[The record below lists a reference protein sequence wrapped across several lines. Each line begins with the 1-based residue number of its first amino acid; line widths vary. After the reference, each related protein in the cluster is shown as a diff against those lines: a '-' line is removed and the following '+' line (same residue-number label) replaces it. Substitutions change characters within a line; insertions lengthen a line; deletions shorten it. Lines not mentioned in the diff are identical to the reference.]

1 MFSDSHVQLPSL
13 GGRVK
18 IKKLQI
24 DGFKSFVD
32 QTTVHFDHDITCIV
46 GPNGCGKSNI
56 VDAIKWCMGE
66 QSPSRLR
73 GKHMEDVI
81 FSGAE
86 GRGPHG
92 FAEVTLT
99 FDNTDGLAPPEY
111 ADYEEIQVTRRL
123 DRQGHSDYL
132 INRTPVRLLD
142 VTNLFL
148 GTGVGKRAYS
158 VIEQGRIGFIV
169 TSKPEDR
176 RTMIEEAAGISKFR
190 LSKRAAE
197 RKMDQTRQNLLRV
210 TDIIGEIERSL
221 ASLKRQALKAE
232 RYKRYKKEMRDLDLW
247 VASHRYLDLRG
258 QIGSVSASLSTA
270 SEDVQA
276 SRRALVAKE
285 ASVEA
290 ERVSLQQLGAEVE
303 RGQARAYELDNSVR
317 QLEGLIRQQQDRQAA
332 LVERKELATRELGQL
347 DAQRE
352 ALQREASEVR
362 LSLGEL
368 EARETEAGRLLA
380 EVEQEHEAR
389 KNTAK
394 EAEVALENARA
405 RLSEGQAH
413 AAGASAVLKGYD
425 TRRAEVRERI
435 VKLEE
440 EAQALATREVEL
452 SQQRGEVEARMVGLR
467 SGKAQ
472 TAELQTEIETSLSS
486 GKLALSRAD
495 VEVDALREK
504 LVVTRSRLRSLSEI
518 RERFEGVGAGAQA
531 VMTGYADAS
540 GEPRRRVALVADRLE
555 CASEHTRALGAALG
569 GALEY
574 LLVEDTDAALQA
586 ADFLAREQTGRA
598 TFLPRAPSGPPRVVP
613 LFPTGA
619 GVVAPLLSLIAHS
632 RTDEAWV
639 RYLLYDVLVVDT
651 LQTAARLH
659 RDGFDGRLVTLDGQA
674 LLPDGAVIGGA
685 EDESAGHLL
694 RLKREIRELDETA
707 SLQASAL
714 ERAVERQGN
723 LRATIAERRA
733 AIDSTRV
740 QAHDAEL
747 ELLGSE
753 RDLRVVEVERQR
765 IRQRRDQITRA
776 LEVARAAL
784 AQIDLDE
791 AETTRELRAAERQV
805 NDAESAARV
814 AESVLSERRRVVDEQ
829 AARATEVKVG
839 ATRSRERADRERSV
853 LGQLERSLAEVN
865 AREDRLREDVA
876 ITDRDHGQAAGRILL
891 HHGRLSETAHD
902 ASSAR
907 EELSNKRA
915 RFDDAQ
921 VRLGEAEASLKEL
934 RATIEAKSA
943 ELNALTLR
951 ERELTLSLDHLAE
964 QVVDKHRVELTHAV
978 GDHHARPVPDAG
990 VTARAE
996 ELQRLIDRM
1005 GEINLTAIEEYEEN
1019 AERYEYLTGQRSD
1032 LEEALT
1038 KLDKAIRQMNKESRA
1053 LFREAFAG
1061 INERFKR
1068 IYPMLFRGG
1077 KGELRLTDPHD
1088 MLETGVDIIAQ
1099 PPGKRLGSLE
1109 LMSGGEKALTAVALV
1124 FAVFQYKPSPFC
1136 LLDEVDAPLDEANIG
1151 RFAEAIQQMTDRSQF
1166 IIVTHSKRT
1175 MEFADVLYGV
1185 TMEQPGVSKLVSVE
1199 LRGEKRPVAA
1209 AVEAAE

>member
-1 MFSDSHVQLPSL
+1 
-13 GGRVK
+13 VK

-32 QTTVHFDHDITCIV
+32 RTTVHFNHDITCVV

-111 ADYEEIQVTRRL
+111 TEYEEIQVTRRL
-123 DRQGHSDYL
+123 DRRGHSDYL

-176 RTMIEEAAGISKFR
+176 RTMVEEAAGISKFR

-210 TDIIGEIERSL
+210 TDIISEIERSL
-221 ASLKRQALKAE
+221 ASLKRQAQKAE

-247 VASHRYLDLRG
+247 VASHRYLYLRG
-258 QIGSVSASLSTA
+258 QIGAVASSLSNA
-270 SEDVQA
+270 SEEVQA

-290 ERVSLQQLGAEVE
+290 ERVSLQRLSAEVE
-303 RGQARAYELDNSVR
+303 RGQGRAYELDNSVR
-317 QLEGLIRQQQDRQAA
+317 HLEGLIRQQQDRQAA
-332 LVERKELATRELGQL
+332 LIERRELATRELDQL
-347 DAQRE
+347 DTQRE
-352 ALQREASEVR
+352 GLQREASAVR

-368 EARETEAGRLLA
+368 EALETEAGQLLA
-380 EVEQEHEAR
+380 EVERELEGR

-394 EAEVALENARA
+394 EAEAALDNARA
-405 RLSEGQAH
+405 RLSEGHAH
-413 AAGASAVLKGYD
+413 AAGASAVLQGYD
-425 TRRAEVRERI
+425 ARRSEARERLAR
-435 VKLEE
+435 LEE
-440 EAQALATREVEL
+440 ELQSLSTHEVEL
-452 SQQRGEVEARMVGLR
+452 SQQRREVEARMVGLR
-467 SGKAQ
+467 SGKAE
-472 TAELQTEIETSLSS
+472 TSDLQTEIESLLSS
-486 GKLALSRAD
+486 GKLALTAAD
-495 VEVDALREK
+495 ADVDALREK
-504 LVVTRSRLRSLSEI
+504 LAVTRSRLRSLNEI
-518 RERFEGVGAGAQA
+518 HERFEGVGVGAQA
-531 VMTGYADAS
+531 VMTGYADA
-540 GEPRRRVALVADRLE
+540 GGDPAHRVALIADRLE
-555 CASEHTRALGAALG
+555 SAPEHTRALGAALG

-574 LLVEDTDAALQA
+574 LLVEDTDAALRA
-586 ADFLAREQTGRA
+586 ASFLAREQRGRA

-619 GVVAPLLSLIAHS
+619 GIVGPLVGLVTHS
-632 RTDEAWV
+632 RADEAWA

-659 RDGFDGRLVTLDGQA
+659 REGFDGTLVTLDGQC
-674 LLPDGAVIGGA
+674 LRRDGAVVGGA
-685 EDESAGHLL
+685 DDESAAHLL
-694 RLKREIRELDETA
+694 RLKREIRELDEAAA
-707 SLQASAL
+707 SQAAEL
-714 ERAVERQGN
+714 ERAVEKQGQ
-723 LRATIAERRA
+723 LRTTIAERQA
-733 AIDSTRV
+733 AIDSARV

-747 ELLGSE
+747 EILGSE
-753 RDLRVVEVERQR
+753 RDLRVVDLEYQR
-765 IRQRRDQITRA
+765 IQQRREEIGRA
-776 LEVARAAL
+776 LDDGRAAL
-784 AQIDLDE
+784 QQVDLDN
-791 AETTRELRAAERQV
+791 AETTRELRSAEGQV
-805 NDAESAARV
+805 TDAESAAAV
-814 AESVLSERRRVVDEQ
+814 AESVLAERRRVVDEQ
-829 AARATEVKVG
+829 AAKATEFKVG
-839 ATRSRERADRERSV
+839 ATRSRERADRERTV
-853 LGQLERSLAEVN
+853 LAQLERSLAELN
-865 AREDRLREDVA
+865 AREARLREDVA
-876 ITDRDHGQAAGRILL
+876 IADRDQGQAAGRILL
-891 HHGRLSETAHD
+891 HHGRLGETAHD
-902 ASSAR
+902 AATAR
-907 EELSNKRA
+907 DDLSNQRA
-915 RFDDAQ
+915 RFDEAQ
-921 VRLGEAEASLKEL
+921 VLLGEAEALLKEL
-934 RATIEAKSA
+934 RSTIEAQST
-943 ELNALTLR
+943 ELNELTLR
-951 ERELTLSLDHLAE
+951 DRELVLSLEHLAE
-964 QVVDKHRVELTHAV
+964 QVFDKHRIELAHAV
-978 GDHHARPVPDAG
+978 GDHHARPVPDAE
-990 VTARAE
+990 VKARAE

-1019 AERYEYLTGQRSD
+1019 AERYDYLTGQRSD

-1038 KLDKAIRQMNKESRA
+1038 KLDKAIRQMNRESRA

-1068 IYPMLFRGG
+1068 IYPLLFRGG
-1077 KGELRLTDPHD
+1077 KGELRLTDPQD
-1088 MLETGVDIIAQ
+1088 MLETGVDIVAQ

-1124 FAVFQYKPSPFC
+1124 FAIFQYKPSPFC

-1166 IIVTHSKRT
+1166 IIITHSKRT

-1199 LRGEKRPVAA
+1199 LRGEKRPVAT